1 MSTDSGDKLSGQTQ
15 GKNTGDRLRGQ
26 TQGTDSAP
34 VCLLEDKLSGQTQG
48 TNSRDRLRD
57 KLRGQTQTVVL
68 SLEDLLGVAGNIV
81 VSAEAE
87 SEVALQQF
95 YIYRVVI
102 SEVTLQQY

>member
-1 MSTDSGDKLSGQTQ
+1 MDRLRGQTQGTDSGDKH
-15 GKNTGDRLRGQ
+15 RGQ

-68 SLEDLLGVAGNIV
+68 SLEDLLGVAGNII

-87 SEVALQQF
+87 SEVALQQYYTF
-95 YIYRVVI
+95 RVVT
-102 SEVTLQQY
+102 SEITLQQY